1 MCDRLY
7 NQMIEDGVK
16 PTNFTLT
23 VMIKRFGRG
32 GELEKAF
39 EVAETVP
46 ARFGFKPNQQA
57 YTCLISACVMNRS
70 MEKAMIVL
78 KKMKEEGPYPDNMPY
93 EKIISGYMRNG
104 DALKAYEL
112 VREAYSLDGQQT
124 RMDSNRTSGTVTP
137 GRALQGQSL
146 DTKILE
152 RLIELLGAKGMAES
166 HAVPLVQELRKQKV
180 NIPQRLV
187 AYALRGATSN
197 FGQQGHQR
205 REERAGAQANR
216 SYADA
221 PWARG
226 GGRSGK

>member
-1 MCDRLY
+1 
-7 NQMIEDGVK
+7 MIEDGVK

-23 VMIKRFGRG
+23 VMIKRFGRE
-32 GELEKAF
+32 GELDKAF

-104 DALKAYEL
+104 EALQAYEL
-112 VREAYSLDGQQT
+112 VREVYALDGQMT
-124 RMDSNRTSGTVTP
+124 KADSYRTSGTATP
-137 GRALQGQSL
+137 GGSL
-146 DTKILE
+146 AYRGLSIDTKILE

-187 AYALRGATSN
+187 ACALRGATSN
-197 FGQQGHQR
+197 IGHQGQGR
-205 REERAGAQANR
+205 REERPQAPASR

-226 GGRSGK
+226 T